1 MVFHIFAPSSGSIV
15 SWNKRLKGRFLR
27 PGSILGEFKSTEGVK
42 SKIKSAEPGGFLDK
56 LLAEVDESLLANSPI
71 ISLNPCGHEIVMKDL
86 CAACGRDLRIER
98 QKQKQKNLVSNI
110 RPEPRAENANLRAV
124 HNIPEL
130 LISSNVAENVAQDE
144 INRLHK
150 VRKLVLLVDL
160 DQTIIHTT
168 QNRPSKL
175 NKHTISFQLNKNEPW
190 LWTRL
195 RPNCCEFI
203 AGMSK
208 LFEMHIVTF
217 GSRTYAH
224 QIARILED
232 QIRKKLDTSEK
243 QSFFSHRILSRD
255 ECVDPYHK
263 SGNLKH
269 LFPAGDSMVAIIDDR
284 GDVWKYSSNCIL
296 VKKYH
301 FFADTGDIND
311 PHAFK
316 NTKAPTASKSAA
328 KELPNKDIQPENKS
342 IKDETDKEA
351 IKLEETAKSED
362 GNTPPGTPPGTPPQG
377 GDNEVSL
384 GDNDAD
390 TSPTG
395 PELPEAGNSRD
406 SNSREAAEELNKTVE
421 EEIDDDKDVYL
432 FKLEEILTKIH
443 SEYFKNYDSLTD
455 SEKSSKSG
463 KLPDVR
469 NICDDIRT
477 RVLAGCK
484 LVLSGVVPNN
494 MRPEDHRFYKNAV
507 ALGAK
512 IQDQISPDT
521 THLVCFRSGTAKFRE
536 AKKKNIKIV
545 HPSWLWVTYQN
556 WERQKENDYPLDETH
571 QGKDEAELRKLSP
584 GPSKRDRPERP
595 VLIQSTL
602 SMDIFS
608 HDDIAEMDKEVEEI
622 LSSED
627 DDEPDGCPVGECD
640 NGSDDGKITDEE
652 NDEIND
658 LGDINELDQAD
669 DADRT
674 LQDDLDM
681 SSDSDSD
688 SNLQPESKKI
698 RLDDGELDS
707 PTNEVETS
715 RSSEE
720 WDDNK
725 AQLLDEMF

>member
-1 MVFHIFAPSSGSIV
+1 M
-15 SWNKRLKGRFLR
+15 
-27 PGSILGEFKSTEGVK
+27 
-42 SKIKSAEPGGFLDK
+42 K
-56 LLAEVDESLLANSPI
+56 LLAEVEEPLLSNSPI
-71 ISLNPCGHEIVMKDL
+71 LSIKPCTHEIVMKDL
-86 CAACGRDLRIER
+86 CAACGKDLRIER
-98 QKQKQKNLVSNI
+98 EKKEKNGQSRV
-110 RPEPRAENANLRAV
+110 REENANVQAI

-130 LISSNVAENVAQDE
+130 LISSTVAEDVAQDE

-175 NKHTISFQLNKNEPW
+175 NKHTISFQLAKNEPW

-217 GSRTYAH
+217 GSRSYAH

-232 QIRKKLDTSEK
+232 QIRKKLGTSEK

-316 NTKAPTASKSAA
+316 NTKPPTAPKSAE
-328 KELPNKDIQPENKS
+328 KELPNKDIQPENKTDTDS
-342 IKDETDKEA
+342 KTSTESNPNDDTDEKADKKQIA
-351 IKLEETAKSED
+351 LEERDLTTAK
-362 GNTPPGTPPGTPPQG
+362 P
-377 GDNEVSL
+377 EVSV
-384 GDNDAD
+384 
-390 TSPTG
+390 G
-395 PELPEAGNSRD
+395 PEEDNSRD
-406 SNSREAAEELNKTVE
+406 SNSREAADELNKTE
-421 EEIDDDKDVYL
+421 EDEIDDDKDVYL
-432 FKLEEILTKIH
+432 FKLEKILTNIH
-443 SEYFKNYDSLTD
+443 GEYFQKYDLLSD
-455 SEKSSKSG
+455 KEKDKTSG

-469 NICDDIRT
+469 SICDDIRA
-477 RVLAGCK
+477 RVLEGCN

-494 MRPEDHRFYKNAV
+494 MRPEDHRFYKNAIS
-507 ALGAK
+507 LGAT
-512 IQDQISPDT
+512 IQDQINPNTS
-521 THLVCFRSGTAKFRE
+521 HLVCFRSGTAKFRE

-545 HPSWLWVTYQN
+545 HPSWLWVAYQT
-556 WERQKENDYPLDETH
+556 WERQLESDFPLDETH

-584 GPSKRDRPERP
+584 GPSRRERP
-595 VLIQSTL
+595 APIMQSTL
-602 SMDIFS
+602 SMDFFS
-608 HDDIAEMDKEVEEI
+608 HDDIAQMDKEVEEI

-627 DDEPDGCPVGECD
+627 DEDPDCSGPSGVCDED
-640 NGSDDGKITDEE
+640 SDAKITDEE
-652 NDEIND
+652 NDETVM
-658 LGDINELDQAD
+658 NETPSG
-669 DADRT
+669 DRT
-674 LQDDLDM
+674 LEDDLDM
-681 SSDSDSD
+681 SSDSGDSGD
-688 SNLQPESKKI
+688 ETLQPNSKRI
-698 RLDDGELDS
+698 RLED
-707 PTNEVETS
+707 PNPNEVETS
-715 RSSEE
+715 RSSDE